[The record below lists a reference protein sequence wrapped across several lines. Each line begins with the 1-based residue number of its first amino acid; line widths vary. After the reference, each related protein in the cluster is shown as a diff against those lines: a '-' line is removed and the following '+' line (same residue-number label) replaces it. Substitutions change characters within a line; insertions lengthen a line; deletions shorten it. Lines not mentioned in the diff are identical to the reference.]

1 MALKMEKAFTR
12 NVRNL
17 PLIET
22 DNPAEMAGIRDKTLD
37 PIIFRPIVDLDASIP
52 VGPDRLPVVVEW
64 HRRRRS

>member
-1 MALKMEKAFTR
+1 MALKMEKAFAR

-17 PLIET
+17 QLIEA
-22 DNPAEMAGIRDKTLD
+22 DNPADMARIRDETLYS
-37 PIIFRPIVDLDASIP
+37 IIVRPIVDLDTSIP